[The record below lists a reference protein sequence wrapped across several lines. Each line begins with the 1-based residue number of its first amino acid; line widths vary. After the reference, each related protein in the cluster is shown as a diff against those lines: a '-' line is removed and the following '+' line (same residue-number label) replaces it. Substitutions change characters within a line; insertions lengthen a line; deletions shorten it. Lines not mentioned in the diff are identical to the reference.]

1 MGGGAYYREGY
12 YLRGELNRGFTVVK
26 YISVYKENDTSQL
39 FTEVKV
45 ASGEVFTAPR
55 SSVDNLR
62 SQLTRVW
69 RRLLKGTGGESVNST
84 GCPEIE

>member
-1 MGGGAYYREGY
+1 MK
-12 YLRGELNRGFTVVK
+12 VK
-26 YISVYKENDTSQL
+26 VK
-39 FTEVKV
+39 VKV

-55 SSVDNLR
+55 SSVDNLP

-69 RRLLKGTGGESVNST
+69 RRLLKGTGGESVNRT